1 MAKDASASPNEIK
14 DTAKPRKARAERARA
29 VVATAFD
36 TADISALKAAF
47 IARLVALAVLAIW
60 LLALM
65 GLPAA
70 LFYYGLFVIYIILG
84 YLQYATARE
93 RQMTS
98 LYILIL
104 FDFLLLAFSL
114 IADNPLSD
122 VQFSAASKL
131 EQGRMMYFFIPLAGI
146 AACYAP
152 VRVIWAGFCAIAAW
166 TLAFIWL
173 VQDPSAAPLL
183 TGEPVHTKGLF
194 APSDEAPGRQAY
206 HRLVEAI
213 IVIGVVTGILAMI
226 ARRARKI
233 VLAQIGATRER
244 ANLARYFPPTLVNE
258 LAGHETALDA
268 VTAQNAAVL
277 FADVVGF
284 SKMAELEPPE
294 RVIGFLRELHSRL
307 EHAIFENA
315 GTLDKYLGDGVMA
328 TFGTP
333 RPAPDDACRAIA
345 CALAIHAAETAWNV
359 KRERAG
365 YPPVRLSVGVSY
377 GPVVSGDIGSERRME
392 FATIGDAVN
401 RASRLEE
408 ATRAVNAAIIIG
420 PGTVSQARAEDPER
434 AEALLQDFKLFEAH
448 PLPGRSPTN
457 IYALIRP

>member
-1 MAKDASASPNEIK
+1 MAQ
-14 DTAKPRKARAERARA
+14 DTTAQPAAFQEEAKPRKARSKRARSL
-29 VVATAFD
+29 ATIAFD
-36 TADISALKAAF
+36 TADINALKAAF
-47 IARLVALAVLAIW
+47 FYRLAALAVLGIW
-60 LLALM
+60 LMALM

-70 LFYYGLFVIYIILG
+70 LFYYGLFVVYILLG

-104 FDFLLLAFSL
+104 FDFLVMAFS
-114 IADNPLSD
+114 IAADNPLSD
-122 VQFSAASKL
+122 VKFSAADKI

-152 VRVIWAGFCAIAAW
+152 IRVIWAGFCAMLAW

-183 TGEPVHTKGLF
+183 AGTPIHENGFF
-194 APSDEAPGRQAY
+194 APSEEAPAKHAY

-233 VLAQIGATRER
+233 VLAQIGAVRER

-284 SKMAELEPPE
+284 SKMAEPEPPE

-307 EHAIFENA
+307 ERAIFENS

-345 CALAIHAAETAWNV
+345 CAIAVHTAEIAWNIE
-359 KRERAG
+359 RERAG
-365 YPPVRLSVGVSY
+365 HPPIRLSVGVSY

-401 RASRLEE
+401 RASRLEA
-408 ATRAVNAAIIIG
+408 ATRALSAAIIIDAD
-420 PGTVSQARAEDPER
+420 TANQARAEDPER
-434 AEALLQDFKLFEAH
+434 AAALLQDFKIIEAH
-448 PLPGRSPTN
+448 PLPGRSPAT
-457 IYALIRP
+457 IYALNRT